1 MTSQKDTRTEPQYK
15 LRMPTELKEYL
26 TQKAQENK
34 RSLNAEIVARLEA
47 TMQQDELHTGGF
59 TYFVDE
65 YLDLM
70 ADKES
75 LKRENEALK
84 AGFPPQPPIQK
95 TVSQESMDYL
105 YERLKTLIES
115 KNSP

>member
-1 MTSQKDTRTEPQYK
+1 MSRDIAPFGV
-15 LRMPTELKEYL
+15 RMPSELKEYL
-26 TQKAQENK
+26 TQKASDNK
-34 RSLNAEIVARLEA
+34 RSLNAEIVARLEV

-59 TYFVDE
+59 THFIDE

-75 LKRENEALK
+75 LKRENESLK

-95 TVSQESMDYL
+95 TVSQESIDYL